1 VTGRGFDLN
10 LFNKVLL
17 TFIFCFLVSILR
29 AMAIP
34 LPPTGIKAQT
44 LPNGL
49 VVLSWNA
56 SPSPSV
62 AGYNLYFRNLNED
75 KFELW
80 NKFLII
86 PETEKVLWQLN
97 PGTYCFRIRSVG
109 VNRPGPESVD
119 SKEILVKVGDQKIE
133 FEKFPIETKGQGYI
147 DVAQEIG
154 MRGFPKPQVNGVL
167 GYNVYMSIDLKHF
180 GLMNDAP
187 LENVQSFVIKN
198 LEIGSK
204 YYFTFTSVAKDS
216 ESEKSSL
223 LSVKAKPNI
232 SAAVKS
238 K

>member
-1 VTGRGFDLN
+1 MN
-10 LFNKVLL
+10 LFKKVLF
-17 TFIFCFLVSILR
+17 TFIFCFLITNIGAVE
-29 AMAIP
+29 IP
-34 LPPTGIKAQT
+34 LPPTGIKAKT

-49 VVLSWNA
+49 VVISWTA
-56 SPSPSV
+56 SSSPSV
-62 AGYNLYFRNLNED
+62 AGYNLYFHKLNENN
-75 KFELW
+75 FELW
-80 NKFLII
+80 NKYLII
-86 PETEKVLWQLN
+86 SGTEKPLWQWKT
-97 PGTYCFRIRSVG
+97 GTYCFRIRSVG